1 MWIRDKYCR
10 TLSLEK
16 TDSLQLDQI
25 WTAIVESFC
34 IFEDLKPSCRREVR
48 INKKMIQ
55 FSCQSWCNS
64 EPEEEI
70 IDWSSSSENIVEGT
84 LRREHLLMKLQELED
99 SESSQTAESALQAM
113 NEAVSEDDALYLK
126 WMERAGTLSIIQEV
140 LQREQDRRPSPLA
153 AAPLLHKFAKHQ
165 IGRSAPSQPHRST
178 TATSGHSRLVTY
190 LLRRT

>member
-1 MWIRDKYCR
+1 
-10 TLSLEK
+10 
-16 TDSLQLDQI
+16 
-25 WTAIVESFC
+25 
-34 IFEDLKPSCRREVR
+34 
-48 INKKMIQ
+48 MIQ
-55 FSCQSWCNS
+55 FSCKTWCNS

-84 LRREHLLMKLQELED
+84 LRREHLLIKLQELED

-140 LQREQDRRPSPLA
+140 LQREQDRRPSPLVA
-153 AAPLLHKFAKHQ
+153 EPLLHKFAKHQ
-165 IGRSAPSQPHRST
+165 IGRSSSQCTTPST
-178 TATSGHSRLVTY
+178 TGHSRLVRY

>member
-1 MWIRDKYCR
+1 M
-10 TLSLEK
+10 
-16 TDSLQLDQI
+16 LQ
-25 WTAIVESFC
+25 FG
-34 IFEDLKPSCRREVR
+34 
-48 INKKMIQ
+48 
-55 FSCQSWCNS
+55 CQAWCNS

-99 SESSQTAESALQAM
+99 SESSQTAESALLAM

-140 LQREQDRRPSPLA
+140 LQREQDRRPSPLV

-165 IGRSAPSQPHRST
+165 IGRPSQQRST
-178 TATSGHSRLVTY
+178 PATTGPSHLVRY